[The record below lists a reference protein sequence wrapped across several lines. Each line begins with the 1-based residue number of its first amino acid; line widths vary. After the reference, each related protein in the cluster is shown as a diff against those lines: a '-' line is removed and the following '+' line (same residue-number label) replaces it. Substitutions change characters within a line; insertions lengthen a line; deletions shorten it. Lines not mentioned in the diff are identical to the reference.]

1 MEWPHRPG
9 SVVRLPEPLEPASQP
24 GRFVQEARADIQ
36 IGSPEQAAAYLQQH
50 IYRPFDQFDQE
61 ELWVLL
67 LNTKNWITHQ
77 VMVYRGT
84 VNSALIRP
92 VELFKEAVRVN
103 ATGLILSHCHPSG
116 DPLPSPVDV
125 EVTRS
130 VVDAGHLLGIEVLDH
145 LVIGDEKWVSMRRK
159 RLGFE

>member
-1 MEWPHRPG
+1 MPERLYQKKFNECFRVTEPQEVTPTGFTGLTWPHRPE
-9 SVVRLPEPLEPASQP
+9 SVVRLPEMSEPVSQP

-36 IGSPEQAAAYLQQH
+36 VGSPEQAAAYLQQH
-50 IYRPFDQFDQE
+50 VYRPFDQFDQE

-116 DPLPSPVDV
+116 D
-125 EVTRS
+125 R
-130 VVDAGHLLGIEVLDH
+130 AIAQ
-145 LVIGDEKWVSMRRK
+145 IM
-159 RLGFE
+159 

>member
-1 MEWPHRPG
+1 M
-9 SVVRLPEPLEPASQP
+9 VRLPEPLEPASQP

-50 IYRPFDQFDQE
+50 VYAPFDRFDQE

-67 LNTKNWITHQ
+67 LNHKNWITHQ

-84 VNSALIRP
+84 VNSVLIRP

-103 ATGLILSHCHPSG
+103 ASGLILSHCHPSG
-116 DPLPSPVDV
+116 DPLPSPEDILVTKQAV
-125 EVTRS
+125 EVAT
-130 VVDAGHLLGIEVLDH
+130 LLGIELHDH
-145 LVIGDEKWVSMRRK
+145 LVIGNEKWVSMRRK
-159 RLGFE
+159 RMGFE